1 MPNIIEILKNR
12 NLLHDATDEDAI
24 NSLKAGTKFYH
35 GIDPTAPSLQIGN
48 LVALRSCIRLAE
60 YGFKPI
66 ILIGGA
72 TGSIGDPS
80 GKSKERILLD
90 QEQIDRNVHR
100 QKTQI
105 INLFSKFN
113 IEIDFVNNLE
123 WTKDIPFLTFL
134 RDIGKHFS
142 LSYMLQK
149 ETVKSRVDT
158 SGISFTEFSYM
169 LLQAFDFLTLY
180 QEKDCKLQVG
190 GSDQWGNIT
199 AGLELIRRKIGG
211 QAYALSFPL
220 LLDKNGKKFGKTEN
234 GTIWLD
240 PELTSPYELH
250 QFLINTDDSEVIN
263 YLKIFTNLDDLEL
276 KEQEIITKEK
286 PELRSAQ
293 NILADSVC
301 ELIHGKDSL
310 NTAKASAKVLFG
322 GSIEGLSDSEL
333 LNLFKDV
340 PSWKTTKSEIEKMN
354 PIELFSN
361 SEAVNSKADAK
372 RLLKE
377 GGLYIN
383 NLRVADGQ
391 TPLKDTEFLNRNIVL
406 LRTGKKKYR
415 LITIY

>member
-12 NLLHDATDEDAI
+12 NLLHDATDEAAI
-24 NSLKAGTKFYH
+24 NLLKTGTKFYF
-35 GIDPTAPSLQIGN
+35 GVDPTAPSLQIGN

-60 YGFKPI
+60 HGFKPI

-90 QEQIDRNVHR
+90 QEQVTKNVAK

-105 INLFSKFN
+105 ISLFAKFN
-113 IEIDFVNNLE
+113 IEIDFVNNLD
-123 WTKDIPFLTFL
+123 WTKDIKLLSFF

-180 QEKDCKLQVG
+180 EQKDCKLQVG

-199 AGLELIRRKIGG
+199 AGLELIRRKAGG

-240 PELTSPYELH
+240 PEMTSPYELH

-263 YLKIFTNLDDLEL
+263 YLKIFTNLNELEL
-276 KEQEIITKEK
+276 KELETATNEK

-301 ELIHGKDSL
+301 ELIHGTEALK
-310 NTAKASAKVLFG
+310 TAKASATVLFG
-322 GSIEGLSDSEL
+322 GSIEE
-333 LNLFKDV
+333 DV
-340 PSWKTTKSEIEKMN
+340 PSWSTQKSEIKEMN
-354 PIELFSN
+354 PIDLFSN
-361 SEAVNSKADAK
+361 SGAVNSKADAK

-383 NLRVADGQ
+383 NLRVTDGQ
-391 TPLKDTEFLNRNIVL
+391 EQLANTEFLNRDIVL

-415 LITIY
+415 LITID